1 MKTLLIL
8 LISFTSYSALA
19 CRFGDRQITHRVD
32 SERQECTT
40 SGYCNAYDYNST
52 TGRYEN
58 YYGYHSRCEGVQTRS
73 VDTFYCEDT
82 TETTGQPTVVLAK
95 TVKGYGLGE
104 VAEGRNGTHQQKKL
118 TEPQVK
124 YFAQRFD

>member
-73 VDTFYCEDT
+73 VDTFYCEDKYS
-82 TETTGQPTVVLAK
+82 GSRYNDVQY
-95 TVKGYGLGE
+95 GYWGYCQ
-104 VAEGRNGTHQQKKL
+104 TK
-118 TEPQVK
+118 
-124 YFAQRFD
+124 